1 MKHRSP
7 RPVLAAKVS
16 YTVISLLF
24 CALGIVLMAVP
35 EFSVPWL
42 GRLLGVG
49 MIVFGVIKL
58 LGYFSRDLFR
68 LAFQYDLAFG
78 VLLIALGVVTLA
90 RPGEA
95 IGFLCVL
102 CGIPVLADGL
112 FKIQI
117 AVDSRRFGLPRWWLV
132 MALATPPAGCRWWS
146 AGWPSASRWRFPPR
160 GPSPRPRRR
169 ECPSFPVK
177 SNTHPRRMGK
187 THCFSLRRCAFCPG
201 FCPERN
207 SV

>member
-35 EFSVPWL
+35 AFSVPWI

-49 MIVFGVIKL
+49 MIVFGAIKL

-132 MALATPPAGCRWWS
+132 MALALLTCAAGVLLVV
-146 AGWPSASRWRFPPR
+146 
-160 GPSPRPRRR
+160 RPGTGARLLTVLMGLSLLLDGVLNLIVAL
-169 ECPSFPVK
+169 CTVK
-177 SNTHPRRMGK
+177 V
-187 THCFSLRRCAFCPG
+187 A
-201 FCPERN
+201 RN
-207 SV
+207 QRPDVIDAEED